1 MRCMA
6 VTLVMCDAHLQEM
19 FEKAKYPQRVFVG
32 AVQQL
37 LEIEE
42 ACWRPGKLYVHLG
55 SSCSM

>member
-1 MRCMA
+1 MA